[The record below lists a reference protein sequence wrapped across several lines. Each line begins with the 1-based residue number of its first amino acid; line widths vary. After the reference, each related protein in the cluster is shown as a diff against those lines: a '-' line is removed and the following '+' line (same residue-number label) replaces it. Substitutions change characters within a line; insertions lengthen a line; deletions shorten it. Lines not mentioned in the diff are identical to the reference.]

1 MSLKSMTDKAEESIK
16 LIKQIRDLGILETE
30 PSYLEVKKH
39 LNEWIKS
46 DEKRVKEYIIEFP
59 RYGRKAT
66 LTLPWRDDQTCTFLM
81 KRSYG
86 T

>member
-81 KRSYG
+81 KRSF
-86 T
+86 

>member
-46 DEKRVKEYIIEFP
+46 DEKKVKEFIIEFP

>member
-1 MSLKSMTDKAEESIK
+1 MKSMTDKAEESIK
-16 LIKQIRDLGILETE
+16 LIKQIRDLGILETD

-46 DEKRVKEYIIEFP
+46 NDKKIKEYVIEFP

-81 KRSYG
+81 KRSFA

>member
-30 PSYLEVKKH
+30 PSYLEVKKY

-46 DEKRVKEYIIEFP
+46 DEKRIKEYIIDFP